1 MRRSLL
7 LLILLAACGT
17 PQERCIAR
25 ETRDVRVLDRLIAE
39 SEGNLARG
47 YALEDVTTYRDRWIP
62 CAVERPVAVEG
73 EPAPPPPPARMCR
86 DEVEVTVTR
95 PKGIDLRAEAQKLA
109 SMQDKRAALMRAAG
123 PGIAQCRAQFPE

>member
-1 MRRSLL
+1 MRRSLVFL
-7 LLILLAACGT
+7 VLLAACGT

-25 ETRDVRVLDRLIAE
+25 ETREVRVLDRLIAE

-47 YALEDVTTYRDRWIP
+47 YALEEVTTYRDRWVRCP
-62 CAVERPVAVEG
+62 VERPVAVEG

-86 DEVEVTVTR
+86 DEVEVTITR

-109 SMQDKRAALMRAAG
+109 SQKEKRASLLRAAG
-123 PGIAQCRAQFPE
+123 PGIAQCRAEFPE